1 MSTHAINFHP
11 RSPEDKL
18 AVEIASEFADMTHLP
33 VYVAF
38 CRRYPQAIIQK
49 AFEVTKKFPPDKIK
63 KSKGALFIYLVKFYA
78 NQQKPQNLS
87 H

>member
-1 MSTHAINFHP
+1 MSPQAINYHP
-11 RSPEDKL
+11 QTEEDKL
-18 AVEIASEFADMTHLP
+18 AVKIATEFADFTHLP

-38 CRRYPQAIIQK
+38 CRRYPLPVIRK
-49 AFEVTKKFPPDKIK
+49 AFEATQRFPPEKIR
-63 KSKGALFIYLVKFYA
+63 KSKGALFIYLVKHYA